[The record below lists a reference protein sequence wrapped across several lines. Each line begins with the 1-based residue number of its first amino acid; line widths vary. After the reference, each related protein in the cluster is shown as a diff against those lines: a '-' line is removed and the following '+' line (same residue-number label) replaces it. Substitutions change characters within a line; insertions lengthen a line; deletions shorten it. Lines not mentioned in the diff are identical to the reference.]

1 MNPHLLA
8 TLGRE
13 RRRALEEDFAR
24 GDIFDNGLRMLT
36 GRALRAMGEG
46 LFRVGVALDDR
57 VTVASVVE
65 TRN

>member
-46 LFRVGVALDDR
+46 VFRVGVALDDR

>member
-13 RRRALEEDFAR
+13 RRRAIDEDFAH
-24 GDIFDNGLRMLT
+24 GDVIGNGLRMLT
-36 GRALRAMGEG
+36 ARVLRASGEG
-46 LFRVGVALDDR
+46 LFRLGVALDDG
-57 VTVASVVE
+57 VTVAPAVE

>member
-24 GDIFDNGLRMLT
+24 GEIFDVRLRMLT
-36 GRALRAMGEG
+36 GRALRALGEG
-46 LFRVGVALDDR
+46 LFRLGVALDDR
-57 VTVASVVE
+57 VPVAPVVE

>member
-24 GDIFDNGLRMLT
+24 GDVFGTWMRLST

-46 LFRVGVALDDR
+46 LFRLGVALDDR
-57 VTVASVVE
+57 VPVPSVVE
-65 TRN
+65 PRN

>member
-13 RRRALEEDFAR
+13 RRRDIEEDFAR
-24 GDIFDNGLRMLT
+24 GVIFNARLRTLT
-36 GRALRAMGEG
+36 GRALRAVGEG
-46 LFRVGVALDDR
+46 LFRLGVALDDR
-57 VTVASVVE
+57 VPVASVVE